1 MLQENVMLWNGEL
14 ILQII
19 QLILKSEGRKTRS
32 NLFFKIYTDDWKIN
46 SEVHGDR
53 DTSHN
58 AGAFV

>member
-1 MLQENVMLWNGEL
+1 MLWNGEL

-32 NLFFKIYTDDWKIN
+32 NLFFKIYADDWKIN
-46 SEVHGDR
+46 SEVHDDR
-53 DTSHN
+53 ETSHN